1 MPATNSFS
9 ALTLSESGA
18 GAFILR
24 VAKTFGTSQDA
35 FNSHEDVP
43 MMFHRSNFFFF
54 CHFSLQVRVL
64 ELESQ
69 LTKERQKLGHL
80 RKAHYQLAG
89 VEEGLGAE

>member
-24 VAKTFGTSQDA
+24 GAKTFGTTQHA
-35 FNSHEDVP
+35 FNGHEDVP
-43 MMFHRSNFFFF
+43 MMFHFFSF

-64 ELESQ
+64 ELESK